1 MLLTDDKFFNDP
13 EFREMLKAYEE
24 AASKGMPPFFDA
36 DDLIDIAD
44 YYRLTDQMDKAMEVA
59 QNAIDLF
66 PNATLPNVFMARNA
80 LQNDNLKEAEYY
92 VSMIEAEDD
101 PDYIYIK
108 AELLIYQYKIE
119 EAEKLLEAKFHELT
133 NDDNGWFI
141 KDVAN
146 LYLDYGE
153 YERGY
158 TWMMRYCDVK
168 DDDYKELLGRALYGT
183 WKLEECES
191 IFTELADKYPFDK
204 KYWKVLAEAQ
214 LSQNKFDEAINSS
227 EYAIA
232 IDPDDPVPHGIKAS
246 ALMGKGN
253 WEEAVKFFKT
263 ALSHAQYDCSGY
275 IQLATCLIN
284 TNEFKEALEWLEKAL
299 KESGNAKE
307 YAGAIYH
314 QMALCQGALGNNV
327 EAKKLLDKA
336 EDKGENKTD
345 LYVAR
350 AHILQTEKQYEA
362 ADRYFNKAL
371 ELSTDQMH
379 TLIRIAISLT
389 DCQRYKECLQLLK
402 EKLPVI
408 DENCTEGL
416 SLLALCSLRL
426 NQAEDFLYYL
436 RLAAER
442 NPIELRMILGAYFP
456 ENMATKDYYDFA
468 YKQIHKSK
476 QQ

>member
-108 AELLIYQYKIE
+108 AELLIYQYKLE
-119 EAEKLLEAKFHELT
+119 EAEQLLEAKFHELT

-299 KESGNAKE
+299 KESGNARE

-314 QMALCQGALGNNV
+314 QMALCQGALGNNE
-327 EAKKLLDKA
+327 EAKKLLESKRTVTVQEAVEAVGISRSSFYKYKDDIFPFREKT
-336 EDKGENKTD
+336 KGQNITF
-345 LYVAR
+345 
-350 AHILQTEKQYEA
+350 ILQMDDEPG
-362 ADRYFNKAL
+362 L
-371 ELSTDQMH
+371 LSGVLKT
-379 TLIRIAISLT
+379 IAYYHGNILTVHQSIPINGIASLT
-389 DCQRYKECLQLLK
+389 LSVQILPAQGDAEAMVAEIEHIEGVHYLK
-402 EKLPVI
+402 
-408 DENCTEGL
+408 
-416 SLLALCSLRL
+416 
-426 NQAEDFLYYL
+426 
-436 RLAAER
+436 
-442 NPIELRMILGAYFP
+442 ILGR
-456 ENMATKDYYDFA
+456 E
-468 YKQIHKSK
+468 
-476 QQ
+476 

>member
-158 TWMMRYCDVK
+158 TWMMRY
-168 DDDYKELLGRALYGT
+168 
-183 WKLEECES
+183 
-191 IFTELADKYPFDK
+191 
-204 KYWKVLAEAQ
+204 
-214 LSQNKFDEAINSS
+214 
-227 EYAIA
+227 
-232 IDPDDPVPHGIKAS
+232 
-246 ALMGKGN
+246 
-253 WEEAVKFFKT
+253 
-263 ALSHAQYDCSGY
+263 
-275 IQLATCLIN
+275 
-284 TNEFKEALEWLEKAL
+284 
-299 KESGNAKE
+299 
-307 YAGAIYH
+307 
-314 QMALCQGALGNNV
+314 
-327 EAKKLLDKA
+327 
-336 EDKGENKTD
+336 
-345 LYVAR
+345 
-350 AHILQTEKQYEA
+350 
-362 ADRYFNKAL
+362 
-371 ELSTDQMH
+371 
-379 TLIRIAISLT
+379 
-389 DCQRYKECLQLLK
+389 
-402 EKLPVI
+402 
-408 DENCTEGL
+408 L
-416 SLLALCSLRL
+416 SL
-426 NQAEDFLYYL
+426 
-436 RLAAER
+436 
-442 NPIELRMILGAYFP
+442 
-456 ENMATKDYYDFA
+456 
-468 YKQIHKSK
+468 IHI
-476 QQ
+476 